1 MDDTRHKA
9 GGPELDR
16 DLERIF
22 RQAAHMRALSAVYPG
37 VVHDLK
43 GPLNALVVNLE
54 LLRSSISESP
64 DVDRQ
69 RRYARVLQ
77 EELARLNRA
86 VERLLPAAAPLEDG
100 DGPFPV
106 VELVDEITALVT
118 TTARHQ
124 GVSLEVDEA
133 GGGRDLRVAGHR
145 DRVKQAVLCLVLNAL
160 EAMPEGGVLRV
171 EIERRDGRVA
181 LSITDTG
188 PGVSREARDRMFDP
202 YFSTK
207 ERHDGI
213 GLFVARTMVE
223 STNGAIEHT
232 PAPDG
237 GSRFTLTLPLA
248 A

>member
-1 MDDTRHKA
+1 MDETRRSSED
-9 GGPELDR
+9 PELDR
-16 DLERIF
+16 DLGRIL
-22 RQAAHMRALSAVYPG
+22 RQAAHMRALSAVYHG

-64 DVDRQ
+64 DVERQ

-77 EELARLNRA
+77 EELGRLNEA
-86 VERLLPAAAPLEDG
+86 IERLLPAAAPLADG
-100 DGPFPV
+100 GGPFELG
-106 VELVDEITALVT
+106 ELVDELTALVS

-124 GVSLEVDEA
+124 GVTLEVGDA
-133 GGGRDLRVAGHR
+133 GGNLRIAGHR
-145 DRVKQAVLCLVLNAL
+145 DRIKQAVLCLILNAL
-160 EAMPEGGVLRV
+160 EAMPDGGVLGL
-171 EIERRDGRVA
+171 ELERRDGRAAV
-181 LSITDTG
+181 SVTDTG
-188 PGVSREARDRMFDP
+188 PGVPRDARDRMFDL

-213 GLFVARTMVE
+213 GLFVARSMVE

-232 PAPDG
+232 PGPDG